1 MSPTSKVEKEGLLP
15 SSIEH
20 NPQQRKPRSKLKLV
34 FDAALILGCMW
45 TSIIALGLF
54 DLPDSWD
61 INSDT
66 PNIADLCPQPSALLP
81 SVHADLWQDLGK
93 TFGTEEFAQ
102 RAVNW
107 LGGAVQIP

>member
-1 MSPTSKVEKEGLLP
+1 MSATDKVDKEGLLP

-20 NPQQRKPRSKLKLV
+20 SLQQTKPTSKLRLFV
-34 FDAALILGCMW
+34 EIALILGCLW
-45 TSIIALGLF
+45 SLGVF
-54 DLPDSWD
+54 DFPKLLS
-61 INSDT
+61 SDT
-66 PNIADLCPQPSALLP
+66 PRIADLCPQPSALLP

-93 TFGTEEFAQ
+93 TFETGEFVQ